1 MLVST
6 WMFSNQK
13 SMKKV
18 NKIQE
23 RYLRLMANNYELGYE
38 GLPDSTNEIF
48 PVVKFCNDRNIQTP
62 KWTFT

>member
-1 MLVST
+1 
-6 WMFSNQK
+6 
-13 SMKKV
+13 MKKV
-18 NKIQE
+18 NKTQE

-48 PVVKFCNDRNIQTP
+48 PVVKFCNDRDIQTP